1 MSNNI
6 FFTDGDVSFIY
17 FLYKLLLFFI
27 ATSAPH
33 SGDWLLAIPI
43 SSCGL
48 RLDDEAIRIA
58 VGLRL
63 GCKIGEPH
71 DCVCG
76 ELVDAR
82 GSHSLSCKHGSGRL
96 ARHHSINDLIHRALI
111 RANIPSIKEPK
122 GMLRTDNK
130 RPDGYTLIP
139 WRAGRNLTWDVSI
152 VNTVAAS
159 YIQTTSVTAGGAT
172 EIASERKIVKYV
184 ELSNTSCFC
193 PIIFETFGPINDL
206 GLSFLD
212 ELGRRIADCTGDARE
227 TSHLL
232 QRISVTIQ
240 RFNSILFR
248 GSFAAASCERPHS

>member
-1 MSNNI
+1 MASVRAGKDILWMNSEDSY
-6 FFTDGDVSFIY
+6 TRAR
-17 FLYKLLLFFI
+17 LL

-33 SGDWLLAIPI
+33 SGDWLLAVPI

-122 GMLRTDNK
+122 GLLRTDNK

-139 WRAGRNLTWDVSI
+139 WQAGRNLTWDVSI

-159 YIQTTSVTAGGAT
+159 YIQTTSVIAGGAT

-184 ELSNTSCFC
+184 ELSNSSCFC

-212 ELGRRIADCTGDARE
+212 ELGRRIADCTGDARGNR
-227 TSHLL
+227 TSTSAYFGDHPTVQFHFVSWQLCCC
-232 QRISVTIQ
+232 IM
-240 RFNSILFR
+240 
-248 GSFAAASCERPHS
+248 

>member
-1 MSNNI
+1 MHPFSSYPLGVVYFCTISMTTIQYTLSPSPVTNI
-6 FFTDGDVSFIY
+6 QAETGAD
-17 FLYKLLLFFI
+17 
-27 ATSAPH
+27 P
-33 SGDWLLAIPI
+33 
-43 SSCGL
+43 L
-48 RLDDEAIRIA
+48 RGAQAQNIEILHYYYEANRIA

-122 GMLRTDNK
+122 GLLRTDNK

-139 WRAGRNLTWDVSI
+139 WQTGRNLTWDVSI

-159 YIQTTSVTAGGAT
+159 YNQTTS
-172 EIASERKIVKYV
+172 
-184 ELSNTSCFC
+184 TSAY
-193 PIIFETFGPINDL
+193 FGDHPTVQFHFVSWQLCCCIM
-206 GLSFLD
+206 
-212 ELGRRIADCTGDARE
+212 
-227 TSHLL
+227 
-232 QRISVTIQ
+232 
-240 RFNSILFR
+240 
-248 GSFAAASCERPHS
+248 